1 MTEKQNTEEELHRLR
16 AHISYLR
23 GMDARRKNVNLVVR
37 IFLSISAIAV
47 FAAVIFLRPPFKNLR
62 DLAIYYPPRLLLTF
76 VIVLI
81 AVIIT
86 RKTWNVEPE
95 IRSLENEI
103 DLLNIDVAS
112 LEARSEKLY
121 RNHQYELEKY
131 YDQTLRHSSYIF
143 TTGIVC
149 IGLGFI
155 LVGLTFGLLYSTDGT
170 DEKII
175 TGVVGSIGTITT
187 NFIGAIYIK
196 MYSETLNALTNF
208 HNRLV
213 LTHHLIFSNFLSSKI
228 QDKKLREATIST
240 VVNTLVR
247 QNGAMPT
254 RETSKRAPPRRR
266 R

>member
-47 FAAVIFLRPPFKNLR
+47 FAAAIFLRPPFENLR
-62 DLAIYYPPRLLLTF
+62 DLVIYYPPRLSLTF

-121 RNHQYELEKY
+121 RNHQ
-131 YDQTLRHSSYIF
+131 
-143 TTGIVC
+143 
-149 IGLGFI
+149 
-155 LVGLTFGLLYSTDGT
+155 
-170 DEKII
+170 
-175 TGVVGSIGTITT
+175 
-187 NFIGAIYIK
+187 
-196 MYSETLNALTNF
+196 
-208 HNRLV
+208 
-213 LTHHLIFSNFLSSKI
+213 
-228 QDKKLREATIST
+228 
-240 VVNTLVR
+240 
-247 QNGAMPT
+247 
-254 RETSKRAPPRRR
+254 
-266 R
+266 